1 MTTSGPLP
9 LVGYADRL
17 SAGPGETIG
26 FKVSSRSAAPFEAR
40 LVRVICGDP
49 NPAGPGLKEA
59 PVPADFEG
67 SWPSRAQ
74 EAHPGSYVRVDGAR
88 PAGGPVTVVAT
99 VWPTLPER
107 GEQGIVS
114 WLADGS
120 GLALMLDGERGIV
133 LRAGAADGGVEEAA
147 TGKPLRPRV
156 WYRVWASV
164 DPESGTMC
172 AGQAALRPTPVA
184 DDTGETRRRVGGRG
198 SRGALS
204 TGGTGPIFIA
214 AAGGDPVRG
223 HFNGKIER
231 PYVVAGTEAGAGA
244 EPGVAPPPR
253 EPPPAAA
260 TAADWDFSRE
270 IPSQRVV
277 DAGPNGWHGTLVNL
291 PARAMKGST
300 WTGEEHSWRHAPE
313 QYGAIHFH
321 DDDLHDCGWETDFS
335 FTVPEDLPSGAYA
348 ARLKCGEHEDMIPFF
363 VHPRPGSPGA
373 PICVLVPTFTYTV
386 YGNYSRRLTTGEYRA
401 RARAWGARGATA
413 DDHRE
418 YGLSTY
424 NFHRDGSGICFASRL
439 RPILNLRSG
448 FLSYVDA
455 RGSGL
460 RHYPADTHLFD
471 WLEEKGYRFDVVT
484 DEDLH
489 REGADLIAPY
499 RTVLTTSHPEY
510 HTARTLDALEAYLGA
525 GGRLMY
531 LGGNGFY
538 WRVAL
543 SDDAPGAV
551 EIRRAEGGIRAW
563 AAEPGEYYNAFDGG
577 YGGLWRRNDRP
588 PQRLAG
594 VGFSGQGQFVG
605 SYYVRGPG
613 ADDPRAAWIFEGV
626 ADRILGDF
634 GLSGGGAAG
643 FELDRVDPRLGSPPN
658 TLVLATSE
666 QHGDTF
672 VVVPEELLTHISTW
686 PGEPPAALI
695 RADMAF
701 FETGRGGA
709 VFSVGSI
716 TYCGS
721 LSHNGYDNNISH
733 ITRNVL
739 ERFMDPAPFEV

>member
-1 MTTSGPLP
+1 MIPNSIPLI
-9 LVGYADRL
+9 GYADRL
-17 SAGPGETIG
+17 SAGPGESIE
-26 FKVSSRSAAPFEAR
+26 FKVSSRSVKPFEAR

-49 NPAGPGLKEA
+49 NPDGPGLKEV
-59 PVPADFEG
+59 PVASDFEG
-67 SWPSRAQ
+67 SWPSRPQDA
-74 EAHPGSYVRVDGAR
+74 PLGSCVRVDGAR
-88 PAGGPVTVVAT
+88 PAAGPTTVVAT
-99 VWPTLPER
+99 IWPTLPAHA
-107 GEQGIVS
+107 GQGIVS
-114 WLADGS
+114 WLAGDA
-120 GLALMLDGERGIV
+120 GLALILDGERGIMV
-133 LRAGAADGGVEEAA
+133 RVGAGAGGGVEEVA
-147 TGKPLRPRV
+147 TGKPLRTRQ

-164 DPESGTMC
+164 DPDSGTVSV
-172 AGQAALRPTPVA
+172 GQAALRPSPVV
-184 DDTGETRRRVGGRG
+184 DDTGSARRKVGTLSMG
-198 SRGALS
+198 GAGTLFLGAC
-204 TGGTGPIFIA
+204 GGA
-214 AAGGDPVRG
+214 PVAG

-231 PYVVAGTEAGAGA
+231 PHIVAGTGAGPGGAGA
-244 EPGVAPPPR
+244 LPSRQPDSS
-253 EPPPAAA
+253 AAVV
-260 TAADWDFSRE
+260 ADWDFARE
-270 IPSQRVV
+270 ISSQRVA

-300 WTGEEHSWRHAPE
+300 WTGEVHSWRHAPDH
-313 QYGAIHFH
+313 YGAIHFH
-321 DDDLHDCGWETDFS
+321 DDDLYDCGWETDFS
-335 FTVPEDLPSGAYA
+335 YTVPDDLPSGAYA
-348 ARLKCGEHEDMIPFF
+348 ARLRCGEHEDMIPFF
-363 VHPRPGSPGA
+363 VHPRVGSPGA

-386 YGNYSRRLTTGEYRA
+386 YGNYSRGLTNDEYRA
-401 RARAWGARGATA
+401 RARAWGARQETA

-424 NFHRDGSGICFASRL
+424 DFHRDGSGICFASRL
-439 RPILNLRSG
+439 RPVLNLRSG

-455 RGSGL
+455 SGSGL

-471 WLEEKGYRFDVVT
+471 WLEENGYRFDVVT

-489 REGADLIAPY
+489 REGHDLIAPY
-499 RTVLTTSHPEY
+499 RAVLTTSHPEY
-510 HTARTLDALEAYLGA
+510 HTAGTLDALGHYLGA

-563 AAEPGEYYNAFDGG
+563 AAEPGEYYNAFDGQ

-588 PQRLAG
+588 PQQLAG

-605 SYYVRGPG
+605 SYYVRAPG

-626 ADRILGDF
+626 PDRILGDF

-643 FELDRVDPRLGSPPN
+643 FELDRVDARLGSPPN

-672 VVVPEELLTHISTW
+672 VVVPEELLTHLATW
-686 PGEPPAALI
+686 PGEPPDALI
-695 RADMAF
+695 RSDMAF
-701 FETGRGGA
+701 FETGWGGA

-721 LSHNGYDNNISH
+721 LAHNGYDNNISR

-739 ERFMDPAPFEV
+739 ERFLDPTPFAV